1 MHQLVLV
8 GMGADSPARETDL
21 RMLADQ
27 VGARLAYLQLG
38 TPTLH
43 QVLDEIAADRPRAEV
58 RLIAVPSAGAPAPAR
73 SWLRRVAAD
82 WTRGHPNTLDVRV
95 AESPVTGEEAGLS
108 SPAWEQIPRH
118 GRHLLVCRGPRCTA
132 RGGADIA
139 VAVDESLRAHGLDED
154 QVLVTQTG
162 CLFPC
167 NHGPVMVVH
176 PEDRWLGCVTA
187 DQVRALVAG
196 WAGDPR
202 TGVER
207 VVTSV

>member
-8 GMGADSPARETDL
+8 GMGADSPACGTDL
-21 RMLADQ
+21 TILADQ
-27 VGARLAYLQLG
+27 VGARLAYLQIG

-43 QVLDEIAADRPRAEV
+43 QVLDEIAADKVPGEV

-82 WTRGHPNTLDVRV
+82 WTRRHPGSLDLRV
-95 AESPVTGEEAGLS
+95 AERPVTGQEAGLS
-108 SPAWEQIPRH
+108 SPAWEEIPRH
-118 GRHLLVCRGPRCTA
+118 GRHVLVCRGPRCTA
-132 RGGADIA
+132 KGAADVAI
-139 VAVDESLRAHGLDED
+139 AVDESLRAHALDEE

-176 PEDRWLGCVTA
+176 PEDRWLGRVTA

-202 TGVER
+202 PGVER
-207 VVTSV
+207 AVTSV